1 MKILITGSAGFIGSA
16 LTEFLK
22 KKDIKIVEYDI
33 KDNPKDDVRDFLR
46 LKKKISK
53 VDGVIHLAAV
63 TRARH
68 AQENPKLCIE
78 TNIGGTANVLE
89 VIRELA
95 EKKRPWLI
103 FTSSREV
110 FGKPKILPAT
120 EEFPKN
126 PINVYGVTKLAGEEL
141 CRIYSESYGLIIRV
155 LRLAN
160 VYTGKN
166 DQLDRVIP
174 KFIIRAAKN
183 EDLVINGKGK
193 EILDF
198 IHITDV
204 IQGTWSC
211 VLDIEKRKKL
221 YDDFNLATGRP
232 TSLKEL
238 AEIIIRETKSKSKI
252 KYRPAFSFEVD
263 RFFGDSQKAKK
274 ILKFKPCVEVRE
286 GIRLAIA
293 EFKKEKIIKA

>member
-1 MKILITGSAGFIGSA
+1 MEK
-16 LTEFLK
+16 LT
-22 KKDIKIVEYDI
+22 
-33 KDNPKDDVRDFLR
+33 
-46 LKKKISK
+46 
-53 VDGVIHLAAV
+53 
-63 TRARH
+63 
-68 AQENPKLCIE
+68 
-78 TNIGGTANVLE
+78 
-89 VIRELA
+89 
-95 EKKRPWLI
+95 KR
-103 FTSSREV
+103 
-110 FGKPKILPAT
+110 
-120 EEFPKN
+120 
-126 PINVYGVTKLAGEEL
+126 
-141 CRIYSESYGLIIRV
+141 
-155 LRLAN
+155 
-160 VYTGKN
+160 
-166 DQLDRVIP
+166 Q
-174 KFIIRAAKN
+174 
-183 EDLVINGKGK
+183 K

-286 GIRLAIA
+286 GIRLAID